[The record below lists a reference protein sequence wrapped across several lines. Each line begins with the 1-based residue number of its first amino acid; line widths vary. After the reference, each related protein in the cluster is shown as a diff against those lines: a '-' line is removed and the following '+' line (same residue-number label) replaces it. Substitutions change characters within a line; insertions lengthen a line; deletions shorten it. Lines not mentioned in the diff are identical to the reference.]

1 MANLFGRELA
11 IEVRQNKKTGK
22 YTVTI
27 LDHGERISCTDIDAS
42 GDNINE
48 KVVQYI
54 SEQIGGNSTE
64 GPQLTQQGEMSHR
77 QAAVTF
83 NPLEEDEEKE
93 EEGYN
98 PLNDSPIET
107 DPYDVGNFGI

>member
-1 MANLFGRELA
+1 MADLFGTQLE
-11 IEVRQNKKTGK
+11 IECRINKKTGK
-22 YTVTI
+22 YSVTI
-27 LDHGERISCTDIDAS
+27 LDHGEQIGCTEIDAN
-42 GDNINE
+42 GENINA
-48 KVVQYI
+48 KIVKYI
-54 SEQIGGNSTE
+54 SEEIGGYSTE
-64 GPQLTQQGEMSHR
+64 EPQLTKQGEMSHR

-98 PLNDSPIET
+98 PLNDSPLET